1 MKNCYLSVLYIASI
15 LEELSEYLF
24 DYNADYIKTLEVK
37 FIENW
42 EYKILDIHNS
52 SYIEFWELDM
62 VLLWH
67 KIEKN
72 TYHYNKDWIMIYINK
87 NWVQNNIVHKKLDEI
102 LASYKIN

>member
-1 MKNCYLSVLYIASI
+1 
-15 LEELSEYLF
+15 
-24 DYNADYIKTLEVK
+24 
-37 FIENW
+37 
-42 EYKILDIHNS
+42 
-52 SYIEFWELDM
+52 M